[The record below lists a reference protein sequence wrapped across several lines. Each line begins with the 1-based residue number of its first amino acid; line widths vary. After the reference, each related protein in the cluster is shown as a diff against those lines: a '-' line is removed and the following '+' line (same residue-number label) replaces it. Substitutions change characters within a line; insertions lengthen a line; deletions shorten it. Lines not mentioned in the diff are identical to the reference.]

1 MEGARNWG
9 KIKFQNLEPATDVA
23 YKGDDE
29 RGAPTL
35 NFCKIHREENSSA
48 MATMVDFKFTI
59 TWEEETLQTNKARSE
74 INSQS
79 LEDV

>member
-29 RGAPTL
+29 ICTNVEFLQNSKGG
-35 NFCKIHREENSSA
+35 ESSSSA
-48 MATMVDFKFTI
+48 MATMVVFKFTI
-59 TWEEETLQTNKARSE
+59 IWVHTSGEFNCRASAE
-74 INSQS
+74 
-79 LEDV
+79 